1 MSVDTLKLDYAKVNP
16 SGGAI
21 ALGHPLGATGARQI
35 ATALSEAKRSGAK
48 IIGTSSTSS
57 LSLFL
62 SCLRPRAYYP
72 RALRSVYWERLA
84 NFACCCRRNQY

>member
-1 MSVDTLKLDYAKVNP
+1 MSVDTLGLDYAKVNP

-48 IIGTSSTSS
+48 IIGTSSTSISS
-57 LSLFL
+57 LLLAYDLKLTILVL
-62 SCLRPRAYYP
+62 SKVCIG
-72 RALRSVYWERLA
+72 SVR
-84 NFACCCRRNQY
+84 

>member
-1 MSVDTLKLDYAKVNP
+1 MSVDTLGLDYAKVNP

-48 IIGTSSTSS
+48 IIGTSSTSFS
-57 LSLFL
+57 FSF
-62 SCLRPRAYYP
+62 SCLRPQAY
-72 RALRSVYWERLA
+72 
-84 NFACCCRRNQY
+84 